1 MSDIF
6 IHGPNMILAPGD
18 FPYQHF
24 YYERSEI
31 LCSVIFL
38 FYAALSCLEVVSD
51 IRDSE

>member
-6 IHGPNMILAPGD
+6 IHDSNMILAPGD

-24 YYERSEI
+24 YYERSDI